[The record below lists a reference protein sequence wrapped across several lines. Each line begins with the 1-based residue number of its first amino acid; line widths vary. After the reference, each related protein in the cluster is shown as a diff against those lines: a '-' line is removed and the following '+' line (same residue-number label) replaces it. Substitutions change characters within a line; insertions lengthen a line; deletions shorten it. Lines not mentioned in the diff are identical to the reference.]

1 MRRLGIIGL
10 LFAFCGSAQA
20 VDTALYHRTYV
31 HAPVNTAV
39 KRANTFQG
47 DFFRYSFA
55 SGSNVLPF
63 SMVGKMSVGGYIS
76 SDVTAD
82 VESRL
87 KGNNRAGIHQ
97 QFSLVVYPL
106 RSRVDGWGAKME
118 SGKGQKDKVVLQTI
132 SVRTVQTAGAKFS
145 DDAYRLAFR
154 GNGYYRGHTLAVGEN
169 HFQLLGYNAVDFQF
183 RTDLS
188 QHGSFDVSVLQA
200 TSFSRLQ
207 TANMSLFTSASGDSL
222 AFNGRYFNQ
231 GTGSQGWGQRGM
243 GLSVGFTRLLTFRGL
258 GGEKRRENTHYLR
271 VGVRDLGFLYMPRVS
286 VQSRGYVWDASMRG
300 LSVAGESPIKTVSL
314 KQAVVNAK
322 ELQLSNWFGNQ
333 RDSATSRLQLQDQTR
348 SGTVLVPFTLFAELP
363 NLNIKGQKF
372 GLNAT
377 YLHVRG
383 YRISNRLWWNKLL
396 LPKGEQKWT
405 SLNLQ
410 PYLATGG
417 FDTYDLGMAVDF
429 ETPIKRLG
437 TTYFRLDVRGLEA
450 WVMPNKQHGAGLSAA
465 MVFKL

>member
-31 HAPVNTAV
+31 HAPVNTPV
-39 KRANTFQG
+39 KRAITFQG

-154 GNGYYRGHTLAVGEN
+154 GNG
-169 HFQLLGYNAVDFQF
+169 
-183 RTDLS
+183 
-188 QHGSFDVSVLQA
+188 
-200 TSFSRLQ
+200 
-207 TANMSLFTSASGDSL
+207 
-222 AFNGRYFNQ
+222 
-231 GTGSQGWGQRGM
+231 
-243 GLSVGFTRLLTFRGL
+243 
-258 GGEKRRENTHYLR
+258 
-271 VGVRDLGFLYMPRVS
+271 
-286 VQSRGYVWDASMRG
+286 
-300 LSVAGESPIKTVSL
+300 
-314 KQAVVNAK
+314 
-322 ELQLSNWFGNQ
+322 
-333 RDSATSRLQLQDQTR
+333 
-348 SGTVLVPFTLFAELP
+348 
-363 NLNIKGQKF
+363 
-372 GLNAT
+372 
-377 YLHVRG
+377 
-383 YRISNRLWWNKLL
+383 
-396 LPKGEQKWT
+396 
-405 SLNLQ
+405 
-410 PYLATGG
+410 
-417 FDTYDLGMAVDF
+417 
-429 ETPIKRLG
+429 
-437 TTYFRLDVRGLEA
+437 
-450 WVMPNKQHGAGLSAA
+450 
-465 MVFKL
+465 